1 MKKHII
7 TILLTLVAVTAQA
20 QFIESLKKKE
30 NPKWVQYDK
39 YLQGYR
45 YIQTELMY
53 VTMPKRSE
61 FWANI
66 GLNYYEGFKQPY
78 YVRIYTGCMLSVK
91 DELILTFSDGREMH
105 LYADESNVMHSNLGL
120 GKKVYI
126 YDAIYQLDEFQLKNL
141 VSSSILGIR
150 VGWGEEWH
158 SKEFKKDKLGKFMS
172 LNYQAIQKRLAKS
185 K

>member
-20 QFIESLKKKE
+20 QFIASLKKE

-39 YLQGYR
+39 YIQWYR

-53 VTMPKRSE
+53 VTIPKRSE
-61 FWANI
+61 FWADI
-66 GLNYYEGFKQPY
+66 GLNYYEGYKQPY
-78 YVRIYTGCMLSVK
+78 YIRLYTGCMLSVK
-91 DELILTFSDGREMH
+91 DELVLTFSDGREMH
-105 LYADESNVMHSNLGL
+105 LYADGSNVMHSNLGL

-126 YDAIYQLDEFQLKNL
+126 YDAIYQLDEFQLRDL
-141 VSSSILGIR
+141 VSSSILGIK
-150 VGWGEEWH
+150 VGWGKEWH
-158 SKEFKKDKLGKFMS
+158 SREFKKDILGKFMS
-172 LNYQAIQKRLAKS
+172 QNYQAIQKRLAKS